1 MIRLGVDVGGTNTD
15 AVVMDEE
22 RVVVRAKAPTSEEV
36 TAGIADAV
44 GRVLAEAGPGTGGR
58 IRAVMVGTT
67 HFVNAL
73 VEREGLT
80 PTAVFRLCGPATR
93 LLPPFCD
100 WPPELREACGA
111 RHVLLPGGHEFDGR
125 EIEALDEEAVAEA
138 GGRAAD
144 LGVGAVALCG
154 VFSPVNPEHES
165 RAARILAETVPE
177 LSVSLSHEIGRIGLL
192 ERESAA
198 ALNGALTRVARRTVP
213 AIREALAGVGV
224 EAPLHFSQN
233 DGTLMDAE
241 FALRYPVRAIA
252 SGPTNSMRG
261 GALLTGVRDAVVV
274 DVGGTTTDVGVLVD
288 GFPRPASVAVELAGV
303 RTNFR
308 MPDVLSMALGGGSH
322 VELDPVEVGPRS
334 VGAALTREARVFGG
348 AALTA
353 TDAAVAAGRVRLGEP
368 KRVSD
373 LPEEAVAGVLGRIRE
388 RVEAAVDRMKL
399 SPEPVPVILVGG
411 GSVLLGDEL
420 AGASEI
426 LRPDDGDVAN
436 AVGAAVG
443 QVGGEVDRVFSMAGR
458 EREGVLAE
466 AREAAMENAV
476 EAGADAA
483 TVELVDVEEVPLTY
497 LPGNAVRVRARV
509 VGRLAE

>member
-1 MIRLGVDVGGTNTD
+1 
-15 AVVMDEE
+15 
-22 RVVVRAKAPTSEEV
+22 
-36 TAGIADAV
+36 
-44 GRVLAEAGPGTGGR
+44 EAGPGAGGR
-58 IRAVMVGTT
+58 IRAVMVGTN

-73 VEREGLT
+73 LQGEGLT

-100 WPPELREACGA
+100 WPPDLREACGA
-111 RHVLLPGGHEFDGR
+111 RHEFLPGGHEFDGR
-125 EIEALDEEAVAEA
+125 EITGLDEEAVAEA
-138 GGRAAD
+138 GRRAAD
-144 LGVGAVALCG
+144 AGIGAVALCG
-154 VFSPVNPEHES
+154 VFSPVNPEHEA
-165 RAARILAETVPE
+165 RAAGILAEAAPG
-177 LSVSLSHEIGRIGLL
+177 LSLSLSHEIGRIGLL

-198 ALNGALTRVARRTVP
+198 ALNGALTRVARCTVP
-213 AIREALAGVGV
+213 AIREALAGAGV

-233 DGTLMDAE
+233 DGTLMDGE

-261 GALLTGVRDAVVV
+261 GALLTGAKDAVVV

-308 MPDVLSMALGGGSH
+308 MPDLLSLALGGGSR
-322 VELDPVEVGPRS
+322 VSPDPVEVGPGS
-334 VGAALTREARVFGG
+334 VGAALVREARVFGG
-348 AALTA
+348 DTLTA
-353 TDAAVAAGRVRLGEP
+353 TDVAVADDRCRLGDP
-368 KRVSD
+368 GRISD
-373 LPEEAVAGVLGRIRE
+373 VPESVVAAALERIRE
-388 RVEAAVDRMKL
+388 RVEEAVDRMKL
-399 SPEPVPVILVGG
+399 SPDPVPVILVGG

-436 AVGAAVG
+436 AVGAAVA

-466 AREAAMENAV
+466 AREAAVENAV

-497 LPGNAVRVRARV
+497 LPGNAVRVRARA
-509 VGRLAE
+509 VGRLAG